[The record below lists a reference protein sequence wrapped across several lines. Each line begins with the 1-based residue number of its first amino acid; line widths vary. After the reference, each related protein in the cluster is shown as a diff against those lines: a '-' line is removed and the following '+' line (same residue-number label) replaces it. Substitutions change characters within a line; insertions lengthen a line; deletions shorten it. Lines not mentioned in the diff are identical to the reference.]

1 LFPEDVMPNG
11 IQSTASMDAWMRLLD
26 QAQESLERALRE
38 VEEHER
44 LLDEAEADGG
54 SWPGAERRCLDW
66 IDERL
71 RGLEGHQEVSGQ
83 LAADVEAILADDER
97 AANDWADRATAARRR
112 LAEMATAGIS

>member
-1 LFPEDVMPNG
+1 MPNG
-11 IQSTASMDAWMRLLD
+11 IQSTASMDAWMRMLD
-26 QAQESLERALRE
+26 QAQESLARALRE

-44 LLDEAEADGG
+44 CLAEAEAEAASG

-83 LAADVEAILADDER
+83 LAADVEALLADDER
-97 AANDWADRATAARRR
+97 AANEWADRAAAARHR
-112 LAEMATAGIS
+112 LAGMAAAGIS